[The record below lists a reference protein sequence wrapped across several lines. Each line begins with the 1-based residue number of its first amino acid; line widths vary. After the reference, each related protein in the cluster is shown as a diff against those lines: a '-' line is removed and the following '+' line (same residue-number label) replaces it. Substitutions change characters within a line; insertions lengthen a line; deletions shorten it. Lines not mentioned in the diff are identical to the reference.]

1 MALSTRNAFVLACA
15 WAIAAHAAPK
25 SAPLPI
31 DFSAQETLI
40 DYKNSFTTFKKVQI
54 TQGNLSITADQ
65 GQVKGTGVNFQ
76 ESHWIFRGAVK
87 ISVPEGMLNS
97 DEAQVFFANSQL
109 AKATANGKPATFQQK
124 VAKADRTVNGHSDS
138 IDYDAGSGLV
148 HLTTDAYLSDGQNEI
163 RGQSLKYNLIA
174 QSLIA
179 DAPEQ
184 QGQRVHII
192 ITPPPPKGAPAPGA
206 APAASPQPPTATP
219 PQQPAPP
226 PAVPPSP

>member
-1 MALSTRNAFVLACA
+1 MAPSTRNAFVLLCA
-15 WAIAAHAAPK
+15 WTLAALAAQAAPK
-25 SAPLPI
+25 STPLPI
-31 DFSAQETLI
+31 DFTAQSSEI
-40 DYKNSFTTFKKVQI
+40 DYKNSFTSFKKVQI

-76 ESHWIFRGAVK
+76 ESHWVFRGTVK
-87 ISVPEGMLNS
+87 ITVPQGMLNS
-97 DEAQVFFANSQL
+97 DEAQVFFNNNQL

-124 VAKADRTVNGHSDS
+124 VVKADKIVNGHSDS
-138 IDYDAGSGLV
+138 IDYDAGQGIV

-163 RGQSLKYNLIA
+163 RGQSLKYNVVA

-192 ITPPPPKGAPAPGA
+192 ITPPPPKTQATPAVVQ
-206 APAASPQPPTATP
+206 PATPATP
-219 PQQPAPP
+219 PSQ
-226 PAVPPSP
+226 

>member
-1 MALSTRNAFVLACA
+1 MALSTRNALVLACA
-15 WAIAAHAAPK
+15 MALQAHAAPK

-31 DFSAQETLI
+31 DFTAQSSEI
-40 DYKNSFTTFKKVQI
+40 DYKNSFTSFKKVQI

-76 ESHWIFRGAVK
+76 ESHWVFRGTVK
-87 ISVPEGMLNS
+87 ISVPQGMLNS
-97 DEAQVFFANSQL
+97 DEAQVFFANNTL

-124 VAKADRTVNGHSDS
+124 VAKADKIVNGHSDS
-138 IDYDAGSGLV
+138 IDYDAGQGIV
-148 HLTTDAYLSDGQNEI
+148 HLTSDAFLSDGQNEI
-163 RGQSLKYNLIA
+163 RGQSLKYNVIA

-192 ITPPPPKGAPAPGA
+192 ITPPPPKQGTPPGAPAQQVA
-206 APAASPQPPTATP
+206 AP
-219 PQQPAPP
+219 PAPP
-226 PAVPPSP
+226 TP